1 MQIVNEQIR
10 EDTRIGKPLR
20 LNLGSGP
27 SPKQGYYSVDH
38 LEMQSI
44 DILADLNEPF
54 DLLPDNCAEHIF
66 SRHALE
72 HIDNFLPLMR
82 EIYRITSPKGRIELT
97 VPHFS
102 NPYYYSDPTH
112 VRFFGLYSM
121 NYFVA
126 PDKQLGPRK
135 VPSFYSDIRFIIE
148 SIYIDFYQTSR
159 LDKLL
164 APIFSSLVNKR
175 INFQDFYERRLCHL
189 FHAWEIT
196 YVMRPEK

>member
-1 MQIVNEQIR
+1 MRIISELLR
-10 EDTRIGKPLR
+10 EDIRLGRPLK

-27 SPKQGYYSVDH
+27 KPKPGFYSVDH
-38 LEMQSI
+38 LELEGI
-44 DILADLNEPF
+44 DLLADLNEPLN
-54 DLLPDNCAEHIF
+54 LLPDNCAESIF

-72 HIDNFLPLMR
+72 HVHSFLPLMR
-82 EIYRITSPKGRIELT
+82 ELYRITMPSGRIELI

-126 PDKQLGPRK
+126 PDNQLGARK
-135 VPSFYSDIRFIIE
+135 VPAFYSDVRFIIE
-148 SIYIDFYQTSR
+148 SVTIEFYRSSR
-159 LDKLL
+159 LDKIVSPVL
-164 APIFSSLVNKR
+164 SSLVNRR
-175 INFQDFYERRLCHL
+175 ISFQDFYERRLCHL
-189 FHAWEIT
+189 FHAWQLR